1 MWEEEKK
8 RKGRT
13 ERLFSNGV
21 IILVFLILTAQA
33 VFFTRHLI
41 INSRRR
47 DSFHPGQAAFIRHCR
62 HRPLSVC

>member
-41 INSRRR
+41 INGRRAETGTA
-47 DSFHPGQAAFIRHCR
+47 S
-62 HRPLSVC
+62 